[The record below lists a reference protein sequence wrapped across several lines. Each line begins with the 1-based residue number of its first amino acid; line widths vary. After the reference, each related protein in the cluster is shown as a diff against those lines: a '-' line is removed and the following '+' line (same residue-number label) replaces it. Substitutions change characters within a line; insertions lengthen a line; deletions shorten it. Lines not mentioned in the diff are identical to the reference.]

1 MDEDGRGFVF
11 GVFQDEVFGQLCQFM
26 VYVGQAGQVSR
37 LGGFGGG
44 GVGFGLGAAGAFC
57 FLVEQGGG
65 FAAEVGELFAF
76 LGSDESSYITG
87 AQVVIDGAA
96 TLPETNSM
104 GTN

>member
-65 FAAEVGELFAF
+65 FAAEVGELFVGACAF
-76 LGSDESSYITG
+76 HLQGERMACITG
-87 AQVVIDGAA
+87 DGD
-96 TLPETNSM
+96 LPPWL
-104 GTN
+104 

>member
-1 MDEDGRGFVF
+1 MVEKMALESDPTNPEAAIQAIANNVPLGR
-11 GVFQDEVFGQLCQFM
+11 L
-26 VYVGQAGQVSR
+26 AKPT
-37 LGGFGGG
+37 
-44 GVGFGLGAAGAFC
+44 
-57 FLVEQGGG
+57 
-65 FAAEVGELFAF
+65 EVGELFAF